1 MSQAIDQYISDQRED
16 IQPILHQVRETL
28 RAALPEAEERISW
41 RMPTYWKDKNIIHF
55 AAFNNHMG
63 IYPGDVAIEHFRD
76 RLSDYHFSKG
86 AIRFPYDRPIPP
98 GPDPGHRSLVLRNGV
113 SSRKQVNNRKG
124 GRIHDK

>member
-86 AIRFPYDRPIPP
+86 AIRFPYDRPIPL
-98 GPDPGHRSLVLRNGV
+98 DLIRDIALWCYETGHHHGS
-113 SSRKQVNNRKG
+113 K
-124 GRIHDK
+124 